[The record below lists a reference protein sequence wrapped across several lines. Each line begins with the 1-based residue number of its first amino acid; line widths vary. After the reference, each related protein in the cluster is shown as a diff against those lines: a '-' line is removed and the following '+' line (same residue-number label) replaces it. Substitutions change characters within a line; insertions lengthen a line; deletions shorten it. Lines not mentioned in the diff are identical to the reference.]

1 MDATRIFWFTLK
13 LLVVTIGICGA
24 FREKTV
30 EDYVDNVIGLS
41 YANINDK
48 IPDNKS
54 VVLKNVEIFL
64 NDSLDPHF
72 FSEISLG
79 KFSGLGT
86 TFRRAGSCY
95 VKEKRIDFRIS
106 CKVEFQ
112 GLHVQLPTVKN
123 DGTIITLFINATGN
137 LYLSWPKDDNPV
149 KVNIITLSNV
159 TFKMKAYNT
168 YGVESSTM
176 PPTYS
181 LDNDSPTQF
190 KDTYKLLFQHLITQ
204 GAFKDALELTFENV
218 PEHPSLRKAEAH
230 L

>member
-13 LLVVTIGICGA
+13 LLVATIGMCGA
-24 FREKTV
+24 TREKTV
-30 EDYVDNVIGLS
+30 ENYVDYVIKLS
-41 YANINDK
+41 YTYIDAK
-48 IPDNKS
+48 IPDNES

-72 FSEISLG
+72 FREISLG

-86 TFRRAGSCY
+86 TFHRTGSCY
-95 VKEKRIDFRIS
+95 VKEKRIEFTIS
-106 CKVEFQ
+106 CKIEFKD
-112 GLHVQLPTVKN
+112 LHVQLPTIKD

-137 LYLSWPKDDNPV
+137 LYLSWPKDENPV

-181 LDNDSPTQF
+181 LDSDSPTQF
-190 KDTYKLLFQHLITQ
+190 KETYKLLFQHLITQ
-204 GAFKDALELTFENV
+204 GAFKDALELTFKNV
-218 PEHPSLRKAEAH
+218 PKHPF
-230 L
+230 